1 VLNVLASDKY
11 LHFQMEP
18 GSGHL
23 ANAGG
28 GGSRFSGLKFQQQVT
43 ATASPFD
50 YVKAGAAVSSKANL
64 FLYIP
69 DNPFN

>member
-1 VLNVLASDKY
+1 
-11 LHFQMEP
+11 MESLLKE
-18 GSGHL
+18 GGAAAAEA